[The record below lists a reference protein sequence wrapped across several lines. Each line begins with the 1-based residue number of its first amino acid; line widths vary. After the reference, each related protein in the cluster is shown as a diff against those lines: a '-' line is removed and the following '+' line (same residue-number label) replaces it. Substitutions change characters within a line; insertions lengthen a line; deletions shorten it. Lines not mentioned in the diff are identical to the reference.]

1 MGSRTPAIAAV
12 TLAVLVAG
20 GALAVA
26 GGSDRSRTTRLTA
39 QIETQKLTVVDTGPT
54 GSSPG
59 DLVLEQDNLTR
70 DGRRVGTAQVTCSAH
85 TGSLVNGSAQCSG
98 TFYLRQGRL
107 QTQGDARSVNG
118 SVSGA
123 GAITGGT
130 GRYLGVRGSYG
141 FETTEGTTRLI
152 RFRLVR

>member
-12 TLAVLVAG
+12 TVAVLVAG

-26 GGSDRSRTTRLTA
+26 GGSDRSRTTRLTL

-70 DGRRVGTAQVTCSAH
+70 DGRPVGTAQATCTAH
-85 TGSLVNGSAQCSG
+85 AGSLVSGSAQCSA

-118 SVSGA
+118 AVSGA
-123 GAITGGT
+123 GAVTGGT
-130 GRYLGVRGSYG
+130 GRYLGVRGSYE

-152 RFRLVR
+152 RFTLIR